1 MKRYLTIF
9 SIAMFICLIAPL
21 TIKATTSLS
30 EIYISVTDA
39 KTAIQEKD
47 EQAFKQHF
55 KEIKDNWQKVNQNNH
70 KLVQTIN
77 EDIHKVE
84 ESKSPEDK
92 EKALNK
98 LTSDLIDY
106 EKVLNPVDKQKKR
119 DQLQKEMQPLIQE
132 ISKAITDKDF
142 EQAQAINNQLNA
154 TWTKNEAIVREDDI
168 GRYGQI
174 ETRLMFT
181 RIALTKD
188 KVDAASAQIEVKQLK
203 KALDEYYAGKKSDVK
218 TGDQDVNILNK
229 HLDQAIRNIK
239 NNDLAKAKQDLQQ
252 FIIVWPNV
260 ESEISTKNGALYT
273 KIEQQIPQFAGQL
286 EQDNKDDIQAHLES
300 INHEIKSTISKT
312 SYTFWD
318 AALILLREG
327 VEALLIVMALLTVTR
342 KSEQRKAS
350 KWIVIGSMSG
360 IALSIVLAFI
370 FKSIF
375 DNLGATRELTEGI
388 VGIGSVVLMIIVGIW
403 LHSKSSLDSWQSFIN
418 KNMDKAMSTGS
429 IITFGLVAFLSV
441 FREGAETIIFYLGIV
456 GKISTWSFVLGIV
469 VASVILV
476 LIAIFFNQITKW
488 IPIHRLFFI
497 MSLFIFILA
506 FKILGVSI
514 HTLQILNIV
523 SQHAINKLP
532 FIDIVGFY
540 PTYETLIP
548 QLALVIIVVVYY
560 MMSKKKGT

>member
-1 MKRYLTIF
+1 
-9 SIAMFICLIAPL
+9 MFICLIAPL

-55 KEIKDNWQKVNQNNH
+55 KEIKDNWQKVNQNDH

-154 TWTKNEAIVREDDI
+154 TWTKNEAIVREEDI

-188 KVDAASAQIEVKQLK
+188 KVDAASAQIEVNQLK

-252 FIIVWPNV
+252 FIIAWPNV
-260 ESEISTKNGALYT
+260 ESEISTKNGTLYT

-286 EQDNKDDIQAHLES
+286 NQDNKDDIQAHLES

-488 IPIHRLFFI
+488 IPLHRLFFI

-548 QLALVIIVVVYY
+548 QLALVMIVVVYY

>member
-1 MKRYLTIF
+1 
-9 SIAMFICLIAPL
+9 MFICLIAPL

-55 KEIKDNWQKVNQNNH
+55 KEIKDNWQKVNQNDH

-154 TWTKNEAIVREDDI
+154 TWTKNEAIVREEDI

-188 KVDAASAQIEVKQLK
+188 KVDAASAQIEVNQLK

-252 FIIVWPNV
+252 FIIAWPNV
-260 ESEISTKNGALYT
+260 ESEISTKNGTLYT

-286 EQDNKDDIQAHLES
+286 NQDNKDDIQAHLES

-418 KNMDKAMSTGS
+418 KNMDIAMSTGS

-548 QLALVIIVVVYY
+548 QLALVMIVVVYY

>member
-9 SIAMFICLIAPL
+9 SIVMFICLIAPL

-47 EQAFKQHF
+47 KQAFKQHF
-55 KEIKDNWQKVNQNNH
+55 KEIKDNWQKVNQNDH

-84 ESKSPEDK
+84 ESKSSEDK

-154 TWTKNEAIVREDDI
+154 TWTKNEAIVREEDI

-174 ETRLMFT
+174 ETRLMFI

-188 KVDAASAQIEVKQLK
+188 KVDAASAQIEVEQLK

-252 FIIVWPNV
+252 FIIAWPNV

-418 KNMDKAMSTGS
+418 KNMDIAMSTGS

>member
-1 MKRYLTIF
+1 
-9 SIAMFICLIAPL
+9 MFICLIAPL

-119 DQLQKEMQPLIQE
+119 EQLQKEMQPLIQE

-154 TWTKNEAIVREDDI
+154 TWTKNEAIVREEDI

-188 KVDAASAQIEVKQLK
+188 KVDAASAQIEVNQLK

-252 FIIVWPNV
+252 FIIAWPNV
-260 ESEISTKNGALYT
+260 ESEISTKNGTLYT

-286 EQDNKDDIQAHLES
+286 NQDNKDDIQAHLES

-548 QLALVIIVVVYY
+548 QLALVMIVVVYY